1 MMQRAPIRQPN
12 DSKQVQRQATVSQR
26 SLRKAM
32 VSRVQIVLCRTRK
45 EASNLQ
51 REHILNIFL
60 TRDSVTIREAE
71 TLLSQ
76 ARHSVSL
83 GTVSRMMKMLCS
95 IGFLMTRQYGEETWY
110 QLVPLDGRAARMVYA
125 RGTRMRW

>member
-1 MMQRAPIRQPN
+1 MQRAPTRQPN
-12 DSKQVQRQATVSQR
+12 DSKQVQPQAAVSQR

-45 EASNLQ
+45 KASNLQ

-71 TLLSQ
+71 ILLSQ
-76 ARHSVSL
+76 AGHTVSL

-110 QLVPLDGRAARMVYA
+110 QLVPLDRRAARMVYA

>member
-1 MMQRAPIRQPN
+1 
-12 DSKQVQRQATVSQR
+12 
-26 SLRKAM
+26 M

-45 EASNLQ
+45 KASNLQ

-76 ARHSVSL
+76 AGHTVSL

-95 IGFLMTRQYGEETWY
+95 IGFLMTSQYGEETWY
-110 QLVPLDGRAARMVYA
+110 QLVPLDRRAARMVYA

>member
-1 MMQRAPIRQPN
+1 MIQRALTRQPN
-12 DSKQVQRQATVSQR
+12 DSKQVQPQAAVSQR

-45 EASNLQ
+45 KASNLQ

-71 TLLSQ
+71 ILLSQ
-76 ARHSVSL
+76 AGHTVSL

-110 QLVPLDGRAARMVYA
+110 QLVPLDRRAARMVYA

>member
-1 MMQRAPIRQPN
+1 MQRAPTPQPN
-12 DSKQVQRQATVSQR
+12 DRNQVVRPQSAVSQR
-26 SLRKAM
+26 SLSKAM
-32 VSRVQIVLCRTRK
+32 VSRVQVVLCRTRK
-45 EASNLQ
+45 KASNLQ

-71 TLLSQ
+71 ILLSQ
-76 ARHSVSL
+76 AGQTVSL

-110 QLVPLDGRAARMVYA
+110 QLVPLDRRAARMVYA